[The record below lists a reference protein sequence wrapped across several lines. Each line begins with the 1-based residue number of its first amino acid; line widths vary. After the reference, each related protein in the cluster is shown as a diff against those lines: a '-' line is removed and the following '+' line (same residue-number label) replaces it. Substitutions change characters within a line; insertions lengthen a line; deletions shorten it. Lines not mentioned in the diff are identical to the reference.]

1 MASNELA
8 RLRADFLSIMES
20 ARGPRPISGGW
31 YKAKKTP
38 SGQHING
45 ASHSIYRIHP
55 HPPSLFRFQ
64 LISFQPR
71 WLRNWTEDEPNSY
84 HLLANH
90 RGGGGGWSRH
100 YTPRSDGFE
109 LHALQRSTYRNYSR
123 LGISARVCVCRARFG
138 LRILGF
144 PTSGSTIQA
153 ITSFPGQEFWP
164 SNDLWRDIFGWSSIF
179 FIYFLGIFRLLYR
192 RG

>member
-55 HPPSLFRFQ
+55 HPPPFSVSNSSRSSLGGSETELKMSQ
-64 LISFQPR
+64 THTISWLTTEEGGGVVQALHPSQR
-71 WLRNWTEDEPNSY
+71 WLRATRATTINVSK
-84 HLLANH
+84 LLTSWH
-90 RGGGGGWSRH
+90 
-100 YTPRSDGFE
+100 
-109 LHALQRSTYRNYSR
+109 Q
-123 LGISARVCVCRARFG
+123 RVCVCAELDLAFDSSVFRF
-138 LRILGF
+138 LVL
-144 PTSGSTIQA
+144 Q
-153 ITSFPGQEFWP
+153 
-164 SNDLWRDIFGWSSIF
+164 
-179 FIYFLGIFRLLYR
+179 YR
-192 RG
+192 R

>member
-55 HPPSLFRFQ
+55 HPSPFSVSNSSRSSLGGSETELKMSQTHTISWLTTEEGGGVVQALHPSQ
-64 LISFQPR
+64 R
-71 WLRNWTEDEPNSY
+71 WLRATRATTINVSK
-84 HLLANH
+84 LLTSWHQRACVCVQSSI
-90 RGGGGGWSRH
+90 WPS
-100 YTPRSDGFE
+100 TPRFSDFWFYNTGDNKFSRPRV
-109 LHALQRSTYRNYSR
+109 LTKQRSLARYLR
-123 LGISARVCVCRARFG
+123 L
-138 LRILGF
+138 
-144 PTSGSTIQA
+144 
-153 ITSFPGQEFWP
+153 
-164 SNDLWRDIFGWSSIF
+164 IFYF
-179 FIYFLGIFRLLYR
+179 FYLFSWNL
-192 RG
+192 

>member
-90 RGGGGGWSRH
+90 RGGGGVVQALHPSQRWLRATRATTINVSKLLTSWHQRACVCVQSSIWPS
-100 YTPRSDGFE
+100 TPRFSDFWFYNTGDNKFSRPRV
-109 LHALQRSTYRNYSR
+109 LTKQRSLARYLR
-123 LGISARVCVCRARFG
+123 L
-138 LRILGF
+138 
-144 PTSGSTIQA
+144 
-153 ITSFPGQEFWP
+153 
-164 SNDLWRDIFGWSSIF
+164 IFYF
-179 FIYFLGIFRLLYR
+179 FYLFSWNL
-192 RG
+192 

>member
-1 MASNELA
+1 MSRACIIHTEMASNELA

-55 HPPSLFRFQ
+55 HPPPPFSVSNSSRSSLGGSETELKMSQ
-64 LISFQPR
+64 THTIS
-71 WLRNWTEDEPNSY
+71 WLTTEE
-84 HLLANH
+84 
-90 RGGGGGWSRH
+90 GGGWSRH

-138 LRILGF
+138 LRLLGF
-144 PTSGSTIQA
+144 PISGSTIQA
-153 ITSFPGQEFWP
+153 ITSFPGQEF
-164 SNDLWRDIFGWSSIF
+164 
-179 FIYFLGIFRLLYR
+179 
-192 RG
+192 